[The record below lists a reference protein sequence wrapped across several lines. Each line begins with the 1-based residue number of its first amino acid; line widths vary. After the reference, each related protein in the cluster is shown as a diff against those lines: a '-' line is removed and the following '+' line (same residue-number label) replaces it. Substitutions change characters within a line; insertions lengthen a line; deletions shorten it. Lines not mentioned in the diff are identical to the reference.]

1 MDYRQRTTVMA
12 VAGWAI
18 PDNGLQT
25 TRLLLRQDYKS
36 TRLRD
41 NKWAVA
47 GGCAGQKAK
56 VVRQKEGGSRLL
68 SFAFR
73 LSTAKPQT
81 TTTNMEHTEI
91 KRYTKKELALLYF
104 PNSSPE
110 TARRHLI
117 RWIMRN
123 SKLMEELYAANYN
136 LYDQYLTKEQ
146 VEIIFRYIG
155 PP

>member
-1 MDYRQRTTVMA
+1 MSCEPELGIHGIAELWIYGITVFFCQKS
-12 VAGWAI
+12 
-18 PDNGLQT
+18 NNKGLM
-25 TRLLLRQDYKS
+25 
-36 TRLRD
+36 
-41 NKWAVA
+41 
-47 GGCAGQKAK
+47 
-56 VVRQKEGGSRLL
+56 
-68 SFAFR
+68 SFAFCP
-73 LSTAKPQT
+73 STAKPKK

-104 PNSSPE
+104 PNSSPA

-123 SKLMEELYAANYN
+123 SRLMEDLYAANYS
-136 LYDQYLTKEQ
+136 LSDQYLTKEQ

>member
-1 MDYRQRTTVMA
+1 M
-12 VAGWAI
+12 
-18 PDNGLQT
+18 
-25 TRLLLRQDYKS
+25 
-36 TRLRD
+36 
-41 NKWAVA
+41 
-47 GGCAGQKAK
+47 
-56 VVRQKEGGSRLL
+56 
-68 SFAFR
+68 
-73 LSTAKPQT
+73 
-81 TTTNMEHTEI
+81 NMEHTEI

-104 PNSSPE
+104 PNSSPA

-146 VEIIFRYIG
+146 VEIIFRHIG

>member
-1 MDYRQRTTVMA
+1 MELRRNYGTTDRA
-12 VAGWAI
+12 
-18 PDNGLQT
+18 
-25 TRLLLRQDYKS
+25 
-36 TRLRD
+36 
-41 NKWAVA
+41 
-47 GGCAGQKAK
+47 
-56 VVRQKEGGSRLL
+56 SRLETQSSVTL
-68 SFAFR
+68 YTHS
-73 LSTAKPQT
+73 SKK

-123 SKLMEELYAANYN
+123 SKLMEELYAANYS
-136 LYDQYLTKEQ
+136 LSDQYLTKEQ

>member
-1 MDYRQRTTVMA
+1 MELRRNYGIMELWIGRVGSKLKAQSLS
-12 VAGWAI
+12 I
-18 PDNGLQT
+18 PLYT
-25 TRLLLRQDYKS
+25 LYTLLYSLYSQLITHSSK
-36 TRLRD
+36 
-41 NKWAVA
+41 K
-47 GGCAGQKAK
+47 
-56 VVRQKEGGSRLL
+56 
-68 SFAFR
+68 
-73 LSTAKPQT
+73 

-104 PNSSPE
+104 PNSSPA

-123 SKLMEELYAANYN
+123 SRLMEDLYAANYS
-136 LYDQYLTKEQ
+136 LSDQYLTKEQ

>member
-25 TRLLLRQDYKS
+25 TRLLLRKTTSQQDYETTS
-36 TRLRD
+36 G
-41 NKWAVA
+41 AVA

-146 VEIIFRYIG
+146 VKIIFRYIG